1 MLTGFD
7 ACVLYTALKLHF
19 TPGTYDFFK
28 YRGKVKNITPENFE
42 IRKDR
47 WFFHKLSKVHS
58 DYDGCAFFIATNMF
72 KKDKLWVRDLLEQE
86 ANDIHK
92 ECLRVKESLD
102 YIMTG
107 DLGFMLPSYE
117 DDLSGQMK
125 ALLKV
130 EDGQAPRL
138 LEMAQ
143 QRDIAVETLIA
154 LNTAIN
160 FLPVWEKKLHD
171 TILFPVFKH
180 KCLAYEPFLGIDKKK
195 VRETLKSK
203 LTIA

>member
-1 MLTGFD
+1 M
-7 ACVLYTALKLHF
+7 YTALKLHF

-28 YRGKVKNITPENFE
+28 YHGKVKNITPQNFE
-42 IRKDR
+42 TRKDR

-58 DYDGCAFFIATNMF
+58 DESECAFFIAANMF
-72 KKDKLWVRDLLEQE
+72 QRDKLWVRDLLGNE
-86 ANDIHK
+86 AEDIYREK
-92 ECLRVKESLD
+92 LRVKESLH

-107 DLGFMLPSYE
+107 DLAYLISHE
-117 DDLSGQMK
+117 SSAVEQMK
-125 ALLKV
+125 EIV
-130 EDGQAPRL
+130 RVGDGQAPRL

-160 FLPVWEKKLHD
+160 FLPVWEKKLND

-195 VRETLKSK
+195 VRELVKSK
-203 LTIA
+203 LTNA